1 MRLARGDRRTV
12 GAADAI
18 ADELAAEPVRSG
30 ELVILLFDLDR
41 GVRMRAADALEKA
54 SALAPEMLRDHE
66 QRLIDCAEHAAE
78 PELKWHLAR
87 MLPRLALEPHDRA
100 TVLDIVHDWLGD
112 DSVIVRAEALDA
124 FAALAAGDT
133 ALAAEVQ
140 GRLDEALASGRPA
153 EKARA
158 RHILRARGV
167 AVPAPASAPAASGEG
182 QGGRDHPRRGR
193 GGRSPAEPVAPR

>member
-1 MRLARGDRRTV
+1 MRLAVGDRRTV
-12 GAADAI
+12 GAADAV

-54 SALAPEMLRDHE
+54 SALAPELLRDHE
-66 QRLIDCAEHAAE
+66 QRLIVCAEDAAD

-100 TVLDIVHDWLGD
+100 AALDIVHGWLAD
-112 DSVIVRAEALDA
+112 DSVVVRVEALDA
-124 FAALAAGDT
+124 FAALAAGDP

-140 GRLDEALASGRPA
+140 RRLDEALASGRPA

-158 RHILRARGV
+158 RQILRTRTA
-167 AVPAPASAPAASGEG
+167 PAPAGHGQGGHG
-182 QGGRDHPRRGR
+182 QGGRDRTGR
-193 GGRSPAEPVAPR
+193 TRAGRVPAEPAAAR